1 MAEKKTSLR
10 LRNNINVR
18 MQKYKHNRM
27 MGMDQTNAA
36 RAAGYSESYCRVAC
50 RRLERS
56 AKVSLQTYLERAGVT
71 DKKLAEHAAEGL
83 EATKLCGLNDEEHP
97 DWMARHKYFIT
108 ALELKGLIMEPTANN
123 GQDEALHIR
132 VLNIVNN
139 YNFEANVELKEKN
152 TIDAEVIPQDQG
164 TRSGVT
170 IA

>member
-1 MAEKKTSLR
+1 
-10 LRNNINVR
+10 
-18 MQKYKHNRM
+18 MQKYKQNRLK
-27 MGMDQTNAA
+27 GMNQLDAA
-36 RAAGYSESYCRVAC
+36 RAAGYSENYCKVAC
-50 RRLERS
+50 RIEK
-56 AKVSLQTYLERAGVT
+56 AVKVSLQTHLERAGLT

-123 GQDEALHIR
+123 GQEEALHIR

-152 TIDAEVIPQDQG
+152 TIDVEAQPSDQN
-164 TRSGVT
+164 TRSGVS